1 MTSSAPVASAMASA
15 SAFWSRCGSWLATW
29 PATAPRPSE
38 CRRVSPRSRACR
50 SRSRYERDHESAG
63 PSPGSARR
71 WVPTS
76 TFWSTV
82 YSRNS
87 AVAWNVRAMPRR
99 QISDGRSPEIRSRL
113 KRISPAVRGMT
124 PVIRLK
130 TVLLPAPLGPM
141 RPWIEPGATVMER
154 SATACRPPKR
164 RETPR
169 SSRSKAG
176 SCGCRHPRAHSAE
189 QATGRAGKRHEPL
202 RREEHRQ
209 DEDGAEDEELRGDR
223 HEDRADHRSPYAAG
237 AADHREDDQQHHGLQ
252 AEIARVQDLAVVG
265 EEDACEPG
273 HEAAEYEGG
282 QLVTEDVHAQGLGHE
297 VRLADRARGQAEP
310 RAVQPDEGEHHD
322 YAQHGHQSVE
332 RELTVEDEPEQPAGL
347 RNSHQPRGHTE
358 EPFEE
363 VVEEEPD
370 DLREGERD
378 QEIVWAA
385 HAQGDAP
392 DGNRQQRRHQRA
404 DPEGGPEGKPRARHQ
419 ERRGVGADPH
429 EGDVGHVDLPG
440 AHLEPEAHRQGEIH
454 QVRRRDVEVVR
465 VARDQRQ
472 RGGPERDQRH
482 ARRGSG
488 GATLHRRAPAAARAE
503 PRSP

>member
-15 SAFWSRCGSWLATW
+15 SAFWSRCGSWPATW
-29 PATAPRPSE
+29 RATAPRPSE
-38 CRRVSPRSRACR
+38 CKRVSPRSRAWR

-63 PSPGSARR
+63 PSPGAARR
-71 WVPTS
+71 WAPTS

-130 TVLLPAPLGPM
+130 AVLLPAPLGPM

-176 SCGCRHPRAHSAE
+176 SCGCRRPRTHSAE

-209 DEDGAEDEELRGDR
+209 DEDGAEDEDLVVVELAQELRGDR
-223 HEDRADHRSPYAAG
+223 HEDRADHRPPYAAG
-237 AADHREDDQQHHGLQ
+237 AADHREDNQQHHGLQ

-282 QLVTEDVHAQGLGHE
+282 QLVAEDVHAQGLGH
-297 VRLADRARGQAEP
+297 
-310 RAVQPDEGEHHD
+310 
-322 YAQHGHQSVE
+322 
-332 RELTVEDEPEQPAGL
+332 
-347 RNSHQPRGHTE
+347 QPRGAAE

-385 HAQGDAP
+385 HAQGDAS
-392 DGNRQQRRHQRA
+392 DRDRQHRRHERA
-404 DPEGGPEGKPRARHQ
+404 DPEGGPEGKPHARHQ
-419 ERRGVGADPH
+419 ESRGVGADAH
-429 EGDVGHVDLPG
+429 EGDVGHIDLPG

-454 QVRRRDVEVVR
+454 QDRRRDVEVVR

-472 RGGPERDQRH
+472 RGGPQRDQRH